1 MLRFLHIV
9 IDTSIDLQ
17 YFNDI
22 TLKIH
27 IDTDDLIE
35 VKPVTYDENTFSQ
48 SENTFSQ
55 SETHSL
61 LEGQFVSF

>member
-22 TLKIH
+22 TLKIIH

-35 VKPVTYDENTFSQ
+35 VKTVKHDENLD
-48 SENTFSQ
+48 TFSQ
-55 SETHSL
+55 SETNSL
-61 LEGQFVSF
+61 